1 MAQAIE
7 FRWSLLANYQNR
19 VGWSL
24 ILGLALLVAGC
35 AKTPA
40 APRAAAPPSV
50 TVSYPVERQVTDY
63 SDFTARTAA
72 VDSVEVRARVWGYLD
87 KVNFKEGAL
96 VNKGDVLFEIDPRT
110 YQAAV
115 EQAEALIVQAE
126 AQLRFKESQ
135 FKRYEQLVTKGAI
148 SREEFEQVQSER
160 DVAAATIG
168 SYKAD
173 LTKRQLDLG
182 FTKVLA
188 PISGRVSRM
197 LVTEGN
203 LVQSGE
209 NGGGTLLTTLV
220 SVDPIYAYFDV
231 DERTVLRVR
240 QLIREGKVRSAREI
254 EWPVSLGL
262 ANDEGFPTRGTIN
275 FVDNQVN
282 PKTGTLRLRG
292 VFSNSERTL
301 DPGFFGR
308 VRVPIGQPHDA
319 VLVTDRAIDNDQGQK
334 IVYVV
339 NEKNEVVARPV
350 RTGAL
355 HDGLREITDG
365 LKPGERVVV
374 NGLQQVR
381 PGMSAEP
388 KVVQMPGQKILATEP
403 ALASP
408 ASSSGRNESLAAS

>member
-1 MAQAIE
+1 MLQITP
-7 FRWSLLANYQNR
+7 FQSLLPLR
-19 VGWSL
+19 FGWT
-24 ILGLALLVAGC
+24 LGFALLMAGC
-35 AKTPA
+35 ARTPA
-40 APRAAAPPSV
+40 PPPPATTTAV
-50 TVSYPVERQVTDY
+50 TVSYPVERGVTDY
-63 SDFTARTAA
+63 ADFTARTAA
-72 VDSVEVRARVWGYLD
+72 VDSVEVRARVWGYLE
-87 KVNFKEGAL
+87 KVNFKEGSL
-96 VNKGDVLFEIDPRT
+96 VKKGDVLFEIDPRT
-110 YQAAV
+110 YHAAM
-115 EQAEALIVQAE
+115 EQAQALVVQAE

-135 FKRYEQLVTKGAI
+135 FNRHEKLLAKGAI
-148 SREEFEQVQSER
+148 PQEEFEQVRSER
-160 DVAAATIG
+160 DVAAATVG
-168 SYKAD
+168 TYKAD
-173 LTKRQLDLG
+173 LRQRQLDLG

-203 LVQSGE
+203 LVQSGQ

-231 DERTVLRVR
+231 DEQTVLRVR
-240 QLIREGKVRSAREI
+240 QLIREGKVRSAREV

-262 ANDEGFPTRGTIN
+262 ATEKDFPHRGTIN

-282 PKTGTLRLRG
+282 PKTGTLRVRG
-292 VFSNSERTL
+292 VFLNSDQML

-308 VRVPIGQPHDA
+308 VRVPIGPPHDA

-339 NEKNEVVARPV
+339 NEKNEVAARPV

-381 PGMSAEP
+381 PGMTAEP
-388 KVVQMPGQKILATEP
+388 KIVQMPGQKVPTASESP
-403 ALASP
+403 AVSERALARVGH
-408 ASSSGRNESLAAS
+408 AR

>member
-1 MAQAIE
+1 MPFFAIYR
-7 FRWSLLANYQNR
+7 FAFAL
-19 VGWSL
+19 GFGL
-24 ILGLALLVAGC
+24 ILTGC
-35 AKTPA
+35 ARAPAKAPATAPTPVA
-40 APRAAAPPSV
+40 
-50 TVSYPVERQVTDY
+50 VSYPVEQEVTDY
-63 SDFTARTAA
+63 ADFTARTAA
-72 VDSVEVRARVWGYLD
+72 VEAVEVRARVWGYLD

-96 VNKGDVLFEIDPRT
+96 VNKGDALFEIDPRT

-115 EQAEALIVQAE
+115 DQAQALVVQAE

-135 FKRYEQLVTKGAI
+135 LSRNQKLVAKGAVPV
-148 SREEFEQVQSER
+148 EEYELVLSER

-173 LTKRQLDLG
+173 LRQRQLDLG

-188 PISGRVSRM
+188 PVSGRVSRM

-203 LVQSGE
+203 LVQSGQ
-209 NGGGTLLTTLV
+209 NGGGTLLTTIV

-240 QLIREGKVRSAREI
+240 QLIREGKATSARNSTV
-254 EWPVSLGL
+254 PVWLGL
-262 ANDEGFPTRGTIN
+262 AMDEGFPHRGTIN

-292 VFSNSERTL
+292 VFSNREGLL

-308 VRVPIGQPHDA
+308 VRAPIGQPHPA
-319 VLVTDRAIDNDQGQK
+319 LLVTDRAIDNDQGQK

-339 NEKNEVVARPV
+339 NEKNEVATRPV
-350 RTGAL
+350 RLGAL
-355 HDGLREITDG
+355 HDGLREIAEG

-381 PGMSAEP
+381 SGMTVEP
-388 KVVQMPGQKILATEP
+388 KVVSMPGQKARGPATEERP
-403 ALASP
+403 
-408 ASSSGRNESLAAS
+408 ESRVQHAVVRTLHER

>member
-1 MAQAIE
+1 MVHAIE
-7 FRWSLLANYQNR
+7 FR
-19 VGWSL
+19 
-24 ILGLALLVAGC
+24 LGVLGFALLVAGC
-35 AKTPA
+35 ARTPA
-40 APRAAAPPSV
+40 TPPAPAPPSV
-50 TVSYPVERQVTDY
+50 AVSFPVEREVTDY
-63 SDFTARTAA
+63 ADFTARTAA
-72 VDSVEVRARVWGYLD
+72 VDAVEVRARVWGYLER
-87 KVNFKEGAL
+87 VNFKEGAL
-96 VNKGDVLFEIDPRT
+96 VKKGDVLFEIDPRT

-115 EQAEALIVQAE
+115 EQAQALVIQAE

-135 FKRYEQLVTKGAI
+135 FKRLEKLVAKGAI
-148 SREEFEQVQSER
+148 AREEFEQVQSER
-160 DVAAATIG
+160 DVAAATVG
-168 SYKAD
+168 THKAD
-173 LTKRQLDLG
+173 LRQRQLDLG

-203 LVQSGE
+203 LIHSGE

-240 QLIREGKVRSAREI
+240 QLIHEGKVRSARETQ
-254 EWPVSLGL
+254 WPVSLGL
-262 ANDEGFPTRGTIN
+262 ASEEGFPRHGTIN

-292 VFSNSERTL
+292 VFSNSDQTL

-308 VRVPIGQPHDA
+308 VRVPIGEPHGA
-319 VLVTDRAIDNDQGQK
+319 VLVTDRAIDADQGQK

-339 NEKNEVVARPV
+339 NEKNEVAARPV

-355 HDGLREITDG
+355 YDGLREITDG

-374 NGLQQVR
+374 NGLQQLR
-381 PGMSAEP
+381 PGMTAEP
-388 KVVQMPGQKILATEP
+388 KFVQMPGQKAPATNEP
-403 ALASP
+403 AEQNIERALVRV
-408 ASSSGRNESLAAS
+408 GRER

>member
-1 MAQAIE
+1 
-7 FRWSLLANYQNR
+7 
-19 VGWSL
+19 
-24 ILGLALLVAGC
+24 
-35 AKTPA
+35 
-40 APRAAAPPSV
+40 
-50 TVSYPVERQVTDY
+50 
-63 SDFTARTAA
+63 
-72 VDSVEVRARVWGYLD
+72 VRARVWGYLEKD
-87 KVNFKEGAL
+87 NFNEGAL
-96 VNKGDVLFEIDPRT
+96 VNNGDVLFEIDPRT

-115 EQAEALIVQAE
+115 DQAQALVVQAE
-126 AQLRFKESQ
+126 AQLRFKDSQ
-135 FKRYEQLVTKGAI
+135 FKRFEKLVAKAAI

-160 DVAAATIG
+160 DVAAATVG
-168 SYKAD
+168 TYKAD
-173 LTKRQLDLG
+173 LRQRELDLG

-203 LVQSGE
+203 LIQSGQ
-209 NGGGTLLTTLV
+209 NGGGTLLTTIV

-231 DERTVLRVR
+231 DEQTVLRVR
-240 QLIREGKVRSAREI
+240 QLIREGKVRSAREA

-262 ANDEGFPTRGTIN
+262 ATEQGFPHRGTIN

-292 VFSNSERTL
+292 VFSNSDQML

-308 VRVPIGQPHDA
+308 VRVPIGQPHGA

-339 NEKNEVVARPV
+339 NEKSEVTAHPV

-355 HDGLREITDG
+355 HDGLREITGG

-381 PGMSAEP
+381 PGMTAEP
-388 KVVQMPGQKILATEP
+388 KIVQMPGQKTPATIEP
-403 ALASP
+403 P
-408 ASSSGRNESLAAS
+408 APSIERAIARVGYER

>member
-1 MAQAIE
+1 MQ
-7 FRWSLLANYQNR
+7 LLSHYR
-19 VGWSL
+19 FDL
-24 ILGLALLVAGC
+24 ILGLAVLIAGC
-35 AKTPA
+35 ARTPA
-40 APRAAAPPSV
+40 APAVSVPTSV
-50 TVSYPVERQVTDY
+50 TVSYPVEREVTDFA
-63 SDFTARTAA
+63 DFTARTAA

-87 KVNFKEGAL
+87 KVNFQEGAL
-96 VNKGDVLFEIDPRT
+96 VKKGDVLFEIDPRT

-115 EQAEALIVQAE
+115 DQAQALVIQAE

-135 FKRYEQLVTKGAI
+135 FRRHEKLVSKAAI

-173 LTKRQLDLG
+173 LRQRQLDLD

-188 PISGRVSRM
+188 PISGRISRM

-203 LVQSGE
+203 LVQSGQ

-231 DERTVLRVR
+231 DEHTVLRVR
-240 QLIREGKVRSAREI
+240 QLIREGKVRSAREV
-254 EWPVSLGL
+254 EWLVSLGL
-262 ANDEGFPTRGTIN
+262 ANEEGFPHHGTIN

-292 VFSNSERTL
+292 IFPNSDQTL

-334 IVYVV
+334 IVYVL
-339 NEKNEVVARPV
+339 NEKNEVAARSV

-355 HDGLREITDG
+355 HDGLREITSG

-374 NGLQQVR
+374 TGLQQVR
-381 PGMSAEP
+381 PGMTAES
-388 KVVQMPGQKILATEP
+388 KIVQMPGQRAPAVIEP
-403 ALASP
+403 SGPNVERALARV
-408 ASSSGRNESLAAS
+408 GRER